1 MYILI
6 LTIFASTPR
15 QRMESVI
22 VTSGLKLSGIWYK
35 RPRIVMRSMNE
46 RSTLRQIST
55 SVGTSLEVDVVRIL
69 VETWV
74 P

>member
-1 MYILI
+1 
-6 LTIFASTPR
+6 
-15 QRMESVI
+15 MESAFE
-22 VTSGLKLSGIWYK
+22 TSGLKWSGIWYK
-35 RPRIVMRSMNE
+35 RPRIVMRSMSE

-55 SVGTSLEVDVVRIL
+55 CVGTSLEGDVVRIL